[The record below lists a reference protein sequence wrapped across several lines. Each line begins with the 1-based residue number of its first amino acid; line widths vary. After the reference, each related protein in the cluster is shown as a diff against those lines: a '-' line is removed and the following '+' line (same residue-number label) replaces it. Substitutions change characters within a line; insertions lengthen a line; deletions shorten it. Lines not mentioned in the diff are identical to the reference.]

1 MGTRDNYSI
10 KDLEKLSGIKAHT
23 IRIWE
28 KRYNIIKPKRTD
40 TNIRYYCDEDLKQIL
55 NISLLNKNGFKISSI
70 AQMSAT
76 ELSSH
81 LLSITLNKEKLE
93 GVHESLLLSLIEMN
107 EVKFN
112 NAFTSAQMK
121 LGMEKAFVNI
131 IFPFFERIGFM
142 WQAGSISPAQE
153 HFFTHLIRQKLITAT
168 DLLQVNTQE
177 GSKSVL
183 LFLPENE
190 LHEIGLLFYN
200 YALKARGYKTIY
212 LGQSVPLTGLEDVI
226 SISQPDYIITSMTTS
241 INQIHVK
248 DFVQRLI
255 DAAPNKTIFFT
266 GPIVQTLDKEISKNM
281 LTTEE
286 LKFLLNMQ

>member
-28 KRYNIIKPKRTD
+28 KRYNVIKPKRTD
-40 TNIRYYCDEDLKQIL
+40 TNIRYYCDKDLKHIL

-107 EVKFN
+107 EIKFN
-112 NAFTSAQMK
+112 NAFTLVQMK
-121 LGMEKAFVNI
+121 LGMEKTFVNI
-131 IFPFFERIGFM
+131 IFPFFERIGIM

-168 DLLQVNTQE
+168 DLLEVNKQE
-177 GSKSVL
+177 DSKSVL

-255 DAAPNKTIFFT
+255 AAAPNKTIFLT

-281 LTTEE
+281 LTTED